1 MIIATT
7 PNLSNRLPSVAF
19 YLGLA
24 PLARFWRSRSS
35 NTFVQHHYTQAMA
48 SAFFLLILFLAA
60 CLYDTGECLFLIY
73 FPDFARQLIN
83 EWGFLLA
90 YLDYATWLPI
100 IIVVALWITL
110 LGLAITGST
119 WQVPLLKRLAR
130 RPRVVQLS
138 FVANSF
144 ILAIVPLTT
153 VLALHA
159 TSLTRTS
166 GFGAS
171 VYFLFDEGISVPRW
185 GFALGLYRITLQA
198 QQNWGKGCTVLD
210 RLTKDTLHEALANG
224 KVVILATHGNDGCSC
239 CRNRDPAT
247 PAITRH
253 HPAVYARQEYQRP
266 QHTQIN

>member
-60 CLYDTGECLFLIY
+60 CLYDIGECLFLIY

-100 IIVVALWITL
+100 IVVVALWITL

-119 WQVPLLKRLAR
+119 WPVPWLKRLAR

-138 FVANSF
+138 FVATPPRIPRERSAELRRLSF
-144 ILAIVPLTT
+144 ICRRINYSPPTKILAW
-153 VLALHA
+153 AH
-159 TSLTRTS
+159 SLTKSCIRS
-166 GFGAS
+166 LNEIWKIGRFGLWKGFPLFSRNSMAIGKTMSRLSIGATKTR
-171 VYFLFDEGISVPRW
+171 GVP
-185 GFALGLYRITLQA
+185 
-198 QQNWGKGCTVLD
+198 
-210 RLTKDTLHEALANG
+210 
-224 KVVILATHGNDGCSC
+224 S
-239 CRNRDPAT
+239 P
-247 PAITRH
+247 
-253 HPAVYARQEYQRP
+253 
-266 QHTQIN
+266 

>member
-1 MIIATT
+1 AIYPRDSTCPLGNETQRRAATIA
-7 PNLSNRLPSVAF
+7 NRGLSATQCTALTR
-19 YLGLA
+19 
-24 PLARFWRSRSS
+24 WRHSRMLRSS

-100 IIVVALWITL
+100 IVVVALWITL

-166 GFGAS
+166 GFGA
-171 VYFLFDEGISVPRW
+171 
-185 GFALGLYRITLQA
+185 
-198 QQNWGKGCTVLD
+198 
-210 RLTKDTLHEALANG
+210 
-224 KVVILATHGNDGCSC
+224 
-239 CRNRDPAT
+239 
-247 PAITRH
+247 
-253 HPAVYARQEYQRP
+253 
-266 QHTQIN
+266 